1 MQSTEKP
8 GKFQILILDLDG
20 TGDSQQHSEVVGPNS
35 PYRSFHLGV
44 CDTLHDV
51 HNKVRDAV
59 ERGCVKEPQFVF
71 VIPVSLLV
79 T

>member
-1 MQSTEKP
+1 MESTEKP

-35 PYRSFHLGV
+35 PYRSVHLGA
-44 CDTLHDV
+44 CDTIHDV
-51 HNKVRDAV
+51 HHKVRDAV

>member
-1 MQSTEKP
+1 MEPTEKP
-8 GKFQILILDLDG
+8 GKFQILILDLKD
-20 TGDSQQHSEVVGPNS
+20 TDDTQQHSEVVGPSS

>member
-1 MQSTEKP
+1 MESTETP
-8 GKFQILILDLDG
+8 GKFQILILDLKD
-20 TGDSQQHSEVVGPNS
+20 TDDTQQHSKVVRPNS

-59 ERGCVKEPQFVF
+59 ERKR
-71 VIPVSLLV
+71 
-79 T
+79 

>member
-1 MQSTEKP
+1 MDSTEKT
-8 GKFQILILDLDG
+8 GKFQILILDLEG
-20 TGDSQQHSEVVGPNS
+20 TGDAQQHSEIVGPNS

-51 HNKVRDAV
+51 DNKVRDAV

>member
-1 MQSTEKP
+1 MESTEKH
-8 GKFQILILDLDG
+8 GKFRILILDLDE
-20 TGDSQQHSEVVGPNS
+20 TNDTQQHGEVVAGKS
-35 PYRSFHLGV
+35 QYRSLHLGV

>member
-1 MQSTEKP
+1 MESTEKP
-8 GKFQILILDLDG
+8 GKFQILILDLKD
-20 TGDSQQHSEVVGPNS
+20 TSNAQQHSEVVGSAS

-59 ERGCVKEPQFVF
+59 EHGCVKEPQFVF

>member
-1 MQSTEKP
+1 MESTEKH
-8 GKFQILILDLDG
+8 GKFRILILDLDE
-20 TGDSQQHSEVVGPNS
+20 TNDTQQHGEVVAGKS
-35 PYRSFHLGV
+35 QYRPLQLGF

-51 HNKVRDAV
+51 HHRVRDAV

-71 VIPVSLLV
+71 VIPVSLLA